1 MKIKLNKNVF
11 LMFFF
16 CFVVVFLIGNL
27 IKIWK
32 LNKEFYNLKI
42 KKKLYLNNF
51 YELKKKFDFFEDENK
66 NLKKKLEEKKN
77 NIKKIINE
85 QEIIEN
91 EILIITNSIKEKKEK
106 IN

>member
-42 KKKLYLNNF
+42 KKKL
-51 YELKKKFDFFEDENK
+51 EKKKNK
-66 NLKKKLEEKKN
+66 
-77 NIKKIINE
+77 IKKIINE

-91 EILIITNSIKEKKEK
+91 EILIITNSINEKKEK